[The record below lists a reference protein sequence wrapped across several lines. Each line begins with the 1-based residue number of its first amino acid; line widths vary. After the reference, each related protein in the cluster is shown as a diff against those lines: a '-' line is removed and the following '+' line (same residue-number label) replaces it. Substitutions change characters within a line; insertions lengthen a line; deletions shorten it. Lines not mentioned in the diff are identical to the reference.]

1 MESNYN
7 KKSVLLPNNMKVVGI
22 IISIIS
28 LGAGILIK
36 TTNEGS
42 ENSDLIALFT
52 YTGMILGLLLVS
64 LSQEKIE
71 DERVDRLRAQSM
83 QFAFIFAAIS
93 TVIRPM
99 IDLIFGDPIEMEQAH
114 SVVFM
119 MLLVYNI
126 FFLFLKKR
134 A

>member
-7 KKSVLLPNNMKVVGI
+7 KKSVLLPHNMKLIGI
-22 IISIIS
+22 IISALAFVI
-28 LGAGILIK
+28 GVAIK
-36 TTNEGS
+36 AKNAES

-52 YTGMILGLLLVS
+52 YTGMILGLLFVS
-64 LSQEKIE
+64 LSREKVE

-83 QFAFIFAAIS
+83 QFAFVFAAIS
-93 TVIRPM
+93 TIIRPM
-99 IDLIFGDPIEMEQAH
+99 IDLIFGDPVEMEQAH

-134 A
+134 G